1 MSEEIPITRRK
12 FPHLGML
19 TVLFLGLAATFVAYV
34 LVRNNEAKLTLERG
48 AAVSNLR
55 CRVVENAFR
64 AAVAG
69 RSWLGSRPANSYEN
83 ILDDFHDRF
92 ETQVTEDESVLYA
105 CWLPRINAAE
115 ADEMQRR
122 MKELDAD
129 YSIWAPVGYQKLVQP
144 DSDIYPAF
152 LSKKNMDRKF
162 LAGMNFASIPACR
175 ECIDSIVDDALPYCM
190 SRPFQVPEI
199 GGKPKF
205 VTAVLRPVYDVK
217 AGLDPQLLA
226 DVGGNVAARRDL
238 LRSERQRFYVDD
250 ASTPEERATCLT
262 GVYAILIDIGGML
275 DDAMLS
281 GEGNVDIYFQH
292 SHLDQKPRTVALYA
306 WDIPRTVFR
315 EIRNPS
321 LLYGEKYQKKAATLA
336 APFDDWTLTTI
347 LTPAFI
353 AANSSRLPLTI
364 LILGALISVI
374 LAGYTRTISDRTAD
388 IEQMIQLRT
397 RELNNAKDKF
407 AVEHFLL
414 NTLLEHSPDLIYF
427 KDADCKFVRAS
438 AAMAR
443 HLGYEDSAA
452 LISKSDSELYGPEQ
466 SGEYLADEHQI
477 ITTGIPIIGKE
488 ERQYTPE
495 GKLVWVSTTKAPL
508 RTEDGNIVGLFGV
521 ARDIT
526 DYKIAQDAA
535 EAANTAKSDFLAN
548 MSHEIRTPMN
558 AIIGMTD
565 LALEAGDERS
575 KTDYLHVVRESADL
589 LLEIINEI
597 LDFSKIEA
605 GRLDLEMRDF
615 DLREEVAAAMK
626 PVGIRAQSK
635 KLDLTWHVTPGTPSY
650 VRGDSTRLRQIL
662 VNLVGNAIK
671 FTDEGSVS
679 VDVLVD
685 TVNDQTVT
693 LHFLVKDTGIG
704 IPRKMHT
711 KIFTAFEQADT
722 STTRE
727 FGGTGLGLAITRKI
741 VEAMNGEIWVESKA
755 GVGSTFHF
763 TLLFGVSQKAE
774 ELDAE
779 SPDLSDL
786 TGVIVERDH
795 REANK
800 LCALLE
806 KWGMETHRTNQQK
819 PAINLVKKLAQRDAL
834 LPVLLTSAEVEGMSA
849 EKMATH
855 SDWNSLLKQIPVIRL
870 ASEDVHGGLMRSKA
884 MQMNSCLKKPLVVAE
899 LLAALMRCKRQ
910 LTTMSLVGERA
921 VAQQAGM
928 KSLRILLAEDG
939 VANQKVALGLLSQ
952 LNHEIVVADNGD
964 RAVELFTQQEFDI
977 VLMDIQMPILNGFEA
992 TRRIRDIEAGRGT
1005 HIPVIAMTA
1014 HAMKGD
1020 RTRCIEAGMDDYL
1033 AKPVR
1038 RRELQRMLLEYSGDQ
1053 VKRDT
1058 RATPRLHERS
1068 ETASLPDVGNEPQDK
1083 EAAVVVDWI
1092 EAYANVSNDEELFE
1106 VVKASAMD
1114 EIPQLLE
1121 KLSGAMQVGAKSDV
1135 ERHAHTLKGT
1145 ARVVGARR
1153 AVEIVEKI
1161 EQAIQQGDLAL
1172 ARVALLDLCTA
1183 ADELIGVLQA
1193 GRSELDSEAEKNTL
1207 RKRDA

>member
-1 MSEEIPITRRK
+1 MSEEIAIPRRK
-12 FPHLGML
+12 LPHLGML
-19 TVLFLGLAATFVAYV
+19 TVLFLGLAATFFAYV
-34 LVRNNEAKLTLERG
+34 LVRNNEAKLTVERG

-69 RSWLGSRPANSYEN
+69 RSWLGSRPANSYET

-92 ETQVTEDESVLYA
+92 ETEGTEDESVLYA
-105 CWLPRINAAE
+105 CWLPKIDAAD
-115 ADEMQRR
+115 AGEMQERL
-122 MKELDAD
+122 KEVDSS
-129 YSIWAPVGYQKLVQP
+129 YSIWAPVGYKEGVQAN
-144 DSDIYPAF
+144 SDIYPAF
-152 LSKKNMDRKF
+152 LSTKDTDRMF
-162 LAGMNFASIPACR
+162 LTGMNFASIPACR
-175 ECIDSIVDDALPYCM
+175 ECIDSIVQDALPYCM
-190 SRPFQVPEI
+190 SRPFRVPEV
-199 GGKPKF
+199 GGESTF
-205 VTAVLRPVYDVK
+205 VTAVLRPVYDVTD
-217 AGLDPQLLA
+217 GLDQRVIDEQVDSTA
-226 DVGGNVAARRDL
+226 AKRDV
-238 LRSERQRFYVDD
+238 LRSERQRLYVED
-250 ASTPEERATCLT
+250 ASTPQERAARLT

-275 DDAMLS
+275 DDAMVS

-292 SHLDQKPRTVALYA
+292 SHQGQKPRTVALYA
-306 WDIPRTVFR
+306 WDIPRTVF
-315 EIRNPS
+315 EKIRNPS
-321 LLYGEKYQKKAATLA
+321 FIYGEDYQKQVATLP
-336 APFDDWTLTTI
+336 APFDHWTLTTI

-388 IEQMIQLRT
+388 IEQMIEVRT

-427 KDADCKFVRAS
+427 KDADCKIVRAS

-443 HLGYEDSAA
+443 HLGYEDAAA
-452 LISKSDSELYGPEQ
+452 LISKSDTDLYGPEQ

-477 ITTGIPIIGKE
+477 IATGIPIIGKE

-495 GKLVWVSTTKAPL
+495 GKRVWVSTTKAPL
-508 RTEDGNIVGLFGV
+508 RTADGHIVGLFGV

-535 EAANTAKSDFLAN
+535 EAASTAKSDFLAN

-565 LALEAGDERS
+565 LALETQDEHS
-575 KTDYLHVVRESADL
+575 KTDYLHVVRESAEV

-626 PVGIRAQSK
+626 PVGIRAQTK

-662 VNLVGNAIK
+662 VNLIGNAIK
-671 FTDEGSVS
+671 FTDKGSVG

-685 TVNDQTVT
+685 KINDQTVT

-704 IPRKMHT
+704 IPRKMHG

-727 FGGTGLGLAITRKI
+727 FGGTGLGLAITKKI
-741 VEAMNGEIWVESKA
+741 VEAMNGEIWLESKA

-763 TLLFGVSQKAE
+763 TLLFGVSKLAE

-779 SPDLSDL
+779 APDLSDL
-786 TGVIVERDH
+786 TGVIVDWDH
-795 REANK
+795 RDARK
-800 LCALLE
+800 LGATLE
-806 KWGMETHRTNQQK
+806 KWGMETHLADRQQ
-819 PAINLVKKLAQRDAL
+819 PAIDLVRKLAQRDSL
-834 LPVLLTSAEVEGMSA
+834 LPVLLTDAEVDGMSA
-849 EKMATH
+849 GELAGH
-855 SDWNSLLKQIPVIRL
+855 ADWNSLLKQIPVIRL
-870 ASEDVHGGLMRSKA
+870 ASENDDAGLMRSNA
-884 MQMNSCLKKPLVVAE
+884 MQTNSCLGKPVVVAE

-910 LTTMSLVGERA
+910 LTTMSLVGEKT
-921 VAQQAGM
+921 VGQNAGM
-928 KSLRILLAEDG
+928 KSLRILMAEDG

-952 LNHEIVVADNGD
+952 LNHEIVVADNGEQ
-964 RAVELFTQQEFDI
+964 AVELFTQQEFDI
-977 VLMDIQMPILNGFEA
+977 LLMDIQMPVLNGFEA
-992 TRRIRDIEAGRGT
+992 TRKIRDIEAARGT
-1005 HIPVIAMTA
+1005 HVPVIAMTA

-1033 AKPVR
+1033 SKPVR
-1038 RRELQRMLLEYSGDQ
+1038 KRELHRMLLEYSGDQ
-1053 VKRDT
+1053 TLRDT
-1058 RATPRLHERS
+1058 KTKRSQDELS
-1068 ETASLPDVGNEPQDK
+1068 ETVSFADTGK
-1083 EAAVVVDWI
+1083 EMRNKDESPVVDWV

-1106 VVKASAMD
+1106 VVKASAME

-1121 KLSGAMQVGAKSDV
+1121 KLSEAMQVGAKSDV

-1153 AVEIVEKI
+1153 TVELVEKI
-1161 EQAIQQGDLAL
+1161 EQAIQRGDLAL
-1172 ARVALLDLCTA
+1172 ARVALLDLCA
-1183 ADELIGVLQA
+1183 ASDELVGVLQA
-1193 GRSELDSEAEKNTL
+1193 GRGEPDPGAEETSVKNREA
-1207 RKRDA
+1207 